1 MGAPDPIHGTSD
13 PAATETMSAISLGP
27 ATKPTHAP
35 GELLADRFEIIRF
48 IARGGMGEV
57 YEAADL
63 QLQGKR
69 LALKTLLPKIG
80 DEPAA
85 RQRFEREV
93 LLAREI
99 HHPNVCP
106 TYDLFRGE
114 GPNGNFLFLTMKLLA
129 GETLSAIL
137 KRRGPMTPEDALPL
151 LRQMAAGLDA
161 AHAAGVVHRDFKPG
175 NVIVDGAQQPPTAA
189 ITDFGVS
196 RLSSSGVTVT
206 SHIAGTPGFIAPE
219 IFKGGT
225 PTPAS
230 DVYAFGVVIQELVA
244 HPPKVWEQVIRK
256 CLDPDPGQRPKSAG
270 FAVALLKPESTSRPF
285 LLKRRVFVWG
295 IPSAAAAAAAGL
307 WFGRPAIEAF
317 LHPLPQRRLV
327 ALMPWP
333 VGDDSQ
339 SRGLLR
345 NVLDTIE
352 SRLTQAQAG
361 SHDFLIISSA
371 DPRTAVAP
379 GSPADAAGSLGANLV
394 LAGSLSAT
402 PSAYELDL
410 RVLDA
415 TTSQVLRSGRVKTP
429 GSAIGNL
436 IERACAMAGNLL
448 NVPVVHA
455 ASSEEDELAS
465 LPPAALEA
473 FAKAED
479 LVARPNDAGL
489 DEAIDQ
495 YQKALEL
502 RQTFAL
508 GYAQL
513 SRAYTRKFR
522 FTHNAAELSLA
533 RRNADLA
540 RKYNPASNKA
550 QFSSA
555 LVLLYGGETAEAVE
569 VLSALLRADP
579 TNAQYA
585 QYKGFALRNLGR
597 RPEEQAVYHEILQSR
612 PNYWPAY
619 NELGWALYRDGRN
632 DEAVKAFAEASAV
645 APKVAL
651 PLANLGSIYLLLN
664 RKKDAADA
672 FRRSLTL
679 APNYVAY
686 NNLGSLDFENRDYRK
701 ALENYN
707 KARDLNPKDDGAWRN
722 IADCETMLGNLAG
735 ARAAYVKAAEISAEQ
750 VKLDPKLGR
759 AWMAL
764 AYYRAKSGDRAGAD
778 AAMLN
783 AEQNGAS
790 DVASQFLKAQTLAAT
805 GRQDESLT
813 LILRLLE
820 GGLSPVEVELSLDL
834 GGVRADTRYK
844 KAIKGK
850 NK

>member
-1 MGAPDPIHGTSD
+1 MGAPDPIHGTGDS
-13 PAATETMSAISLGP
+13 AATETMSTIGVGP
-27 ATKPTHAP
+27 AAKPTHAP
-35 GELLADRFEIIRF
+35 GEMLADRFKIIRY

-69 LALKTLLPKIG
+69 LALKILLPKTSE
-80 DEPAA
+80 DPAA

-114 GPNGNFLFLTMKLLA
+114 GASGKYLFLTMKLLA
-129 GETLSAIL
+129 GETLSAVL
-137 KRRGPMTPEDALPL
+137 KRRGPMTPEAALPL

-175 NVIVDGAQQPPTAA
+175 NVIVDSTQQPPGAA
-189 ITDFGVS
+189 ITDFGIS
-196 RLSSSGVTVT
+196 RLFSSGVTIT
-206 SHIAGTPGFIAPE
+206 NHIAGTPGFIAPE
-219 IFKGGT
+219 IFKGGN

-230 DVYAFGVVIQELVA
+230 DVYAFGVVIRELVA
-244 HPPKVWEQVIRK
+244 HPSKAWEQVILK

-270 FAVALLKPESTSRPF
+270 SAVALLKPESTSPF
-285 LLKRRVFVWG
+285 LLRRRVFVWG
-295 IPSAAAAAAAGL
+295 IPSAAGAAASAGL
-307 WFGRPAIEAF
+307 WFGRPAIDAF

-333 VGDDSQ
+333 AGGDPQ

-352 SRLTQAQAG
+352 SRLTQAEAS

-371 DPRTAVAP
+371 DPRNPVSP
-379 GSPADAAGSLGANLV
+379 GSPAEAGGSLGANLV
-394 LAGSLSAT
+394 LAGSLSTT
-402 PSAYELDL
+402 PSTYELDL
-410 RVLDA
+410 QVLDA
-415 TTSQVLRSGRVKTP
+415 ATSRALRSGKVKTP

-465 LPPAALEA
+465 IPPAALQA

-489 DEAIDQ
+489 DEAIEQ

-522 FTHNAAELSLA
+522 LTHNAAELSLA

-540 RKYNPASNKA
+540 RKYNPASEKA

-555 LVLLYGGETAEAVE
+555 LVLLFGGETAEAVE

-585 QYKGFALRNLGR
+585 QYKGYALRNLGR
-597 RPEEQAVYHEILQSR
+597 RSEEQAVYREILQSR

-632 DEAVKAFAEASAV
+632 DEAAKAFAEASAV

-651 PLANLGSIYLLLN
+651 PLANLGSIYLVLD

-672 FRRSLTL
+672 FRRSLEL
-679 APNYVAY
+679 APNSVAY

-722 IADCETMLGNLAG
+722 IADCETMLGNVTG
-735 ARAAYVKAAEISAEQ
+735 AHAAYGKAAEISSEQ
-750 VKLDPKLGR
+750 VKLNPKLGR
-759 AWMAL
+759 SWMTL

-778 AAMLN
+778 AALLN

-805 GRQDESLT
+805 GREEESLT

-844 KAIKGK
+844 KAIEGK
-850 NK
+850 KR